1 MSATE
6 GSSLSFSY
14 LDANM
19 DSFGVPA
26 EVPQVVSR
34 RKCGKQPRSGMYP
47 ISQRRPSAIKQP
59 ESAGLSPTKKRATKK
74 KRRQPEADVV
84 VRRFKA
90 VAAHARDFKAAV
102 SRHNK
107 AQVAAN
113 ETDDDV
119 ERNKHEAER
128 DRQLALIRETE
139 AVLASGQF
147 TRFDA
152 SESMKKSKLAGPY
165 KK

>member
-1 MSATE
+1 M
-6 GSSLSFSY
+6 
-14 LDANM
+14 
-19 DSFGVPA
+19 
-26 EVPQVVSR
+26 
-34 RKCGKQPRSGMYP
+34 
-47 ISQRRPSAIKQP
+47 
-59 ESAGLSPTKKRATKK
+59 
-74 KRRQPEADVV
+74 V
-84 VRRFKA
+84 VRSLKGI
-90 VAAHARDFKAAV
+90 AAHARDFKAAV

-113 ETDDDV
+113 ETDDGV

-128 DRQLALIRETE
+128 DRQLVFIRDTE

-152 SESMKKSKLAGPY
+152 SKSMKKSKLAGPY